1 MQLNKQIYTS
11 LGLKYVQL
19 YFPKKPQNHYENNNR
34 PDVDRQS
41 VVNSAYIR
49 HASVGDYFPG
59 GMDSANTEATL
70 LSRNVSVPGGELIR
84 SRRTKSLHFLNL
96 IERKLIL

>member
-1 MQLNKQIYTS
+1 MHPNKQIQKHTQPNS
-11 LGLKYVQL
+11 LGLKYVHL

-34 PDVDRQS
+34 PDTDRQS

-70 LSRNVSVPGGELIR
+70 LSRNTLPGGEFNFPM
-84 SRRTKSLHFLNL
+84 SS
-96 IERKLIL
+96 